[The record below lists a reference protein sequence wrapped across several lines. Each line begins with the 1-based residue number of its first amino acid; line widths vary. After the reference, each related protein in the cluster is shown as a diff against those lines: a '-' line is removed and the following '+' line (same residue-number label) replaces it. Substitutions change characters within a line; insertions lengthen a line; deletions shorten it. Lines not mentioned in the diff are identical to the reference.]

1 MRRSEE
7 QLGADIKAGLLAR
20 VYMLYGEEDYLI
32 RMRTDKLISLAVP
45 EEALEMNFRKYS
57 LVPNAKQGTAE
68 DRPPQTDELSDFAE
82 SMPFFAEH
90 KCVLLKNF
98 DPDVLDKDEFESY
111 LALINDIPETS
122 VVIFTR
128 ESMGDDP
135 KQFREKLGKAKM
147 KKLIETVDRN
157 GIVCEMNHVTP
168 EELSGMAIGKCRRAG
183 CELSVEDAAFL
194 GERVGGSLSL
204 LQTELDKLC
213 AYRGSGKITR
223 GDIEMLVPKR
233 IESKIFDLAEELFAG
248 RVGRAM
254 EIINALFI
262 QRAEPNIILATLS
275 NYFVALYH
283 AKLGL
288 KAKKSSYDT
297 ASALKYG
304 NKSFLIRNGYAP
316 AKHLTEAYL
325 GECIAVLYNANKQL
339 NSSGEFKRTN
349 SSNTSKRITIER
361 VITEIASIPR
371 QV

>member
-32 RMRTDKLISLAVP
+32 RMRTDKLLSLAVP
-45 EEALEMNFRKYS
+45 EEAREMNFRKYS
-57 LVPNAKQGTAE
+57 LVPNAKQSTAE
-68 DRPPQTDELSDFAE
+68 DRPPKIDELLDFAE
-82 SMPFFAEH
+82 SMPFFAER

-98 DPDVLDKDEFESY
+98 DPDVLDKDGEFESY
-111 LALINDIPETS
+111 LALINDLPETS

-157 GIVCEMNHVTP
+157 GIVCEMNRVTP

-204 LQTELDKLC
+204 LQTEIEKLC
-213 AYRGSGKITR
+213 AYKGSGEITKE
-223 GDIEMLVPKR
+223 DIDALVPKR
-233 IESKIFDLAEELFAG
+233 IESNIYDLAKELFAG
-248 RVGRAM
+248 RVGKAL

-262 QRAEPNIILATLS
+262 QRVEPIMIMSALS
-275 NYFVALYH
+275 GHFVDLYR

-288 KAKKSSYDT
+288 NAKKSYSDT
-297 ASALKYG
+297 SSALGYG
-304 NKSFLIRNGYAP
+304 KRAFVMRNAYTSARP
-316 AKHLTEAYL
+316 LSEAYL
-325 GECIAVLYNANKQL
+325 ADCISVLYNANKRL
-339 NSSGEFKRTN
+339 NSTKEDKR
-349 SSNTSKRITIER
+349 RVIER
-361 VITEIASIPR
+361 AIIEISALP
-371 QV
+371 V